1 MHKLLQNNDPA
12 RTDEQHSFRRA
23 NHEDIRNACAE
34 AECGKPR
41 RVLLLHQNQNTHTHR
56 TEHRELDDESAG
68 EDRHP

>member
-1 MHKLLQNNDPA
+1 MPKSNPVRPEDLPLPEEEATTRTSGAGAKLQK
-12 RTDEQHSFRRA
+12 
-23 NHEDIRNACAE
+23 
-34 AECGKPR
+34 CGGRSP